1 MDNSIDETHHPQRA
15 SWVASAQGH
24 SEFPIQNLPLG
35 IISVN
40 GGAPRGGVAI
50 GDSIFDLQ
58 AALEAGLFSGA
69 AELAARAASGATL
82 NPLLALGAA
91 PRNALRK
98 RLSHLLA
105 ADSAE
110 RARVEKLAAKLL
122 HDAAACTLH
131 LPAAVGAFTDFF
143 AGIQHAANAG
153 RRRGANPPLT
163 PNYKYVPVAYHSRAS
178 SVIASGAPV
187 GRPQGQRLLD
197 KDTVPSFG
205 PSTMLDF
212 ELELGAW
219 IGPGN
224 ALGEPIPIARAGEH
238 VAGLCLLNDW
248 SARDIQRWE
257 MQPLGPFLSKNFSTT
272 VSCWVVTAEA
282 LAPFRIAQPARPD
295 GDPAPLPYLWDDA
308 DQRAGAY
315 DIELEVLLW
324 TAGHRVKSLPPQR
337 LALSNTH
344 HLYWTV
350 AQMVAHHTCGGC
362 NLAAGDLFG
371 SGTISAPTSSGYGS
385 FAELSHDGQQPLALD
400 SGETR
405 AFLDDGDELIL
416 RAHARRD
423 GAVSI
428 GFGECRGRITST
440 ALSN

>member
-1 MDNSIDETHHPQRA
+1 MNNSIDETHDPQRA

-35 IISVN
+35 IFSVD

-58 AALEAGLFSGA
+58 AALEAGLFAGEA
-69 AELAARAASGATL
+69 AAAAQAASGATL
-82 NPLLALGAA
+82 NPLMALGGR

-98 RLSHLLA
+98 RVSLLLA

-110 RARVEKLAAKLL
+110 RAKVEKLAGKLL
-122 HDAAACTLH
+122 RDAADCTMH

-143 AGIQHAANAG
+143 AGIHHAANAG
-153 RRRGANPPLT
+153 RRRGANPALT

-178 SVIASGAPV
+178 SVIASGTLLR
-187 GRPQGQRLLD
+187 RPNGQRLLG
-197 KDTVPSFG
+197 KDTAPSFG

-224 ALGEPIPIARAGEH
+224 TLGEPIPIARAGEH
-238 VAGLCLLNDW
+238 LVGLCLLNDW

-257 MQPLGPFLSKNFSTT
+257 SQPLGPFLAKNFSTT

-282 LAPFRIAQPARPD
+282 LAPFRIAQPARPA

-308 DQRAGAY
+308 DQRAGAF

-324 TAGHRVKSLPPQR
+324 TAGHRANSLPPQR
-337 LALSNTH
+337 LALSNTQ

-350 AQMVAHHTCGGC
+350 AQMIAHHACGGC
-362 NLAAGDLFG
+362 NLAAGDVFG
-371 SGTISAPTSSGYGS
+371 SGTVSAPTAAGYGS
-385 FAELSHDGQQPLALD
+385 FAELSHDGQQPLALA

-405 AFLDDGDELIL
+405 AFLEDGDELIL

-423 GAVSI
+423 GAVAI
-428 GFGECRGRITST
+428 GFGECRGRIV
-440 ALSN
+440 

>member
-1 MDNSIDETHHPQRA
+1 MDNNLDETHDPKRA
-15 SWVASAQGH
+15 SWIASAQGH

-35 IISVN
+35 IFSVD
-40 GGAPRGGVAI
+40 GGAPRGGIAI

-58 AALEAGLFSGA
+58 AALEAGLFSGT
-69 AELAARAASGATL
+69 AELAARAAAGATL

-91 PRNALRK
+91 PRSALRK
-98 RLSHLLA
+98 RVSLLLA
-105 ADSAE
+105 ADGAE
-110 RARVEKLAAKLL
+110 RARVEKLATKLL
-122 HDAAACTLH
+122 HDAAACTMH
-131 LPAAVGAFTDFF
+131 LPATVGAFTDFF
-143 AGIQHAANAG
+143 AGIHHAANAG

-178 SVIASGAPV
+178 SVLASGAPV
-187 GRPQGQRLLD
+187 RRPNGQRLLG

-205 PSTMLDF
+205 PSTRLDF
-212 ELELGAW
+212 ELELGTW

-238 VAGLCLLNDW
+238 VVGLCLLNDW

-257 MQPLGPFLSKNFSTT
+257 SQPLGPFLAKNFSTT
-272 VSCWVVTAEA
+272 VSCWIVTAEA
-282 LAPFRIAQPARPD
+282 LAPFLIAQPARPD

-308 DQRAGAY
+308 DQRAGAF
-315 DIELEVLLW
+315 DIELEALLW
-324 TAGHRVKSLPPQR
+324 TAGLQAKNLPPQR
-337 LALSNTH
+337 IALSNTQ

-371 SGTISAPTSSGYGS
+371 SGTISAPTASGYGS
-385 FAELSHDGQQPLALD
+385 FAELSHDGQQPLALA

-405 AFLDDGDELIL
+405 AFLEDGDELIL
-416 RAHARRD
+416 RAHSRRD

-428 GFGECRGRITST
+428 GFGECRGRIG
-440 ALSN
+440 